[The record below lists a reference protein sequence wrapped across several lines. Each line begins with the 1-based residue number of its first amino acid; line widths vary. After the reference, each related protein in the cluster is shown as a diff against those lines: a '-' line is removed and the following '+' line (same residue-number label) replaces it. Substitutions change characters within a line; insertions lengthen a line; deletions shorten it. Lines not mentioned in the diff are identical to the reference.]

1 MPTTASLLLMC
12 APAGK
17 GNCTVIAYE
26 QCMLL
31 QIGSAEQ
38 YAQAGD
44 VILSPE
50 VAAVAAGLCTVDALE
65 SNDARLVS
73 MSQQAVVSACASVC
87 SCITLHSMLMQKS
100 MFNACLVSGMCVN
113 FACSLHICTALCS
126 FVMMQVCPGMKLL
139 SVHETERLL
148 HQVLCKWVRKLSAH
162 TICRASI
169 TPSLSLDTI
178 QGCIYTGCPAPDL
191 GVHMHMLTYQL
202 KLVLVR

>member
-100 MFNACLVSGMCVN
+100 MVQFLSCEWHVCKFCMF
-113 FACSLHICTALCS
+113 FAHLYCPLQLCND
-126 FVMMQVCPGMKLL
+126 
-139 SVHETERLL
+139 
-148 HQVLCKWVRKLSAH
+148 
-162 TICRASI
+162 ASM
-169 TPSLSLDTI
+169 SRNEAAF
-178 QGCIYTGCPAPDL
+178 CA
-191 GVHMHMLTYQL
+191 
-202 KLVLVR
+202 

>member
-126 FVMMQVCPGMKLL
+126 FVMMQVSPGMKLL
-139 SVHETERLL
+139 SVQSGCCIRCCANGCESYLPTPYVEQASHP
-148 HQVLCKWVRKLSAH
+148 LC
-162 TICRASI
+162 
-169 TPSLSLDTI
+169 PST
-178 QGCIYTGCPAPDL
+178 
-191 GVHMHMLTYQL
+191 
-202 KLVLVR
+202 

>member
-1 MPTTASLLLMC
+1 MCSTSLKASLLLKC

-17 GNCTVIAYE
+17 GNCTVVASE

-73 MSQQAVVSACASVC
+73 MSQQAVVSACASVRN
-87 SCITLHSMLMQKS
+87 CIALHSMLMQKAW
-100 MFNACLVSGMCVN
+100 FNACLVSGICVK
-113 FACSLHICTALCS
+113 FACSLRVYTALCS
-126 FVMMQVCPGMKLL
+126 FLIMQVSPG
-139 SVHETERLL
+139 
-148 HQVLCKWVRKLSAH
+148 
-162 TICRASI
+162 
-169 TPSLSLDTI
+169 
-178 QGCIYTGCPAPDL
+178 
-191 GVHMHMLTYQL
+191 
-202 KLVLVR
+202 